1 MAMPRLSQHA
11 LNQME
16 ARGVSQEDVRLALNR
31 RSGDPVIANN
41 GKIKVFGYATG
52 GRILKLVLTPD
63 QSEIITLAWPDE

>member
-1 MAMPRLSQHA
+1 MPHLSQHA

-31 RSGDPVIANN
+31 RSGVPVVANN
-41 GKIKVFGYATG
+41 GKIQVFGYATG

>member
-1 MAMPRLSQHA
+1 MPRLSQHA
-11 LNQME
+11 RDQMA
-16 ARGVSQEDVRLALNR
+16 ARGVTEEDVRQALNR
-31 RSGDPVIANN
+31 RSGNPVVGNN